1 MPKTVKFAQAIRRT
15 NQLERQFIKTLEE
28 AYLDSLLAISDEAN
42 KTFLKYQVDGKFDR
56 DTMNKMTVL
65 DKQRITRIE
74 ALEKQ
79 INKELT
85 AFNRG
90 RSQQLA
96 GHLTDVYQ
104 ANYEGAGNVL
114 ARMAGK
120 GNAFNLPDR
129 QAIYRSVLRPMAKI
143 GLEDN
148 ARQVRANIK
157 REITQSIVQG
167 ESIDDM
173 SKRLEKALAKNKN
186 NAVRIARTETTGIM
200 GQAREDMFKDAV
212 AMGINILK
220 VWQATSHGNTRDSHA
235 ALDGV
240 SIPVDEPFDNGLMY
254 PGDQSGPPEEVIRC
268 RCTLI
273 AEIQD

>member
-1 MPKTVKFAQAIRRT
+1 MPKTVKFAQALRRT
-15 NQLERQFIKTLEE
+15 NQLEREFMQTIE
-28 AYLDSLLAISDEAN
+28 AAYGESLMAITAEADQM
-42 KTFLKYQVDGKFDR
+42 FLKYQVDGKFDYNA
-56 DTMNKMTVL
+56 MNKMTTL
-65 DKQRITRIE
+65 DKRRMSRID

-120 GNAFNLPDR
+120 GNAFSLPDR

-157 REITQSIVQG
+157 RELTQSIVQG

-173 SKRLEKALAKNKN
+173 SKRLEKALGKNKN

-200 GQAREDMFKDAV
+200 GQAREDMFEDAV
-212 AMGINILK
+212 AMGIDIK
-220 VWQATSHGNTRDSHA
+220 KTWIATSHGNTRDSHA

-240 SIPVDEPFDNGLMY
+240 SIPVDERFDNGLEY
-254 PGDQSGPPEEVIRC
+254 PGDQSGDVSEVANC